1 MNDVKIAIVNMRT
14 EIENLYFYKKDQEL
28 LEMKNLNENL
38 TDWIVFPHKVYESSK
53 SQYLGMWLNLE
64 IGLLHM

>member
-1 MNDVKIAIVNMRT
+1 MNDFKIAIINMRI

-38 TDWIVFPHKVYESSK
+38 TD
-53 SQYLGMWLNLE
+53 
-64 IGLLHM
+64 

>member
-1 MNDVKIAIVNMRT
+1 MNDFKIAIVNKRI

-38 TDWIVFPHKVYESSK
+38 TD
-53 SQYLGMWLNLE
+53 
-64 IGLLHM
+64 

>member
-1 MNDVKIAIVNMRT
+1 MNDFKIAIVNMRI

-38 TDWIVFPHKVYESSK
+38 TDWIVFPQKIHGSSK

>member
-1 MNDVKIAIVNMRT
+1 MNDFKIAIVIMRT

-38 TDWIVFPHKVYESSK
+38 TD
-53 SQYLGMWLNLE
+53 
-64 IGLLHM
+64 

>member
-1 MNDVKIAIVNMRT
+1 M
-14 EIENLYFYKKDQEL
+14 ENLYFYKKDQEL

-38 TDWIVFPHKVYESSK
+38 TDWIVFPHKIYESSK

-64 IGLLHM
+64 IELLHM